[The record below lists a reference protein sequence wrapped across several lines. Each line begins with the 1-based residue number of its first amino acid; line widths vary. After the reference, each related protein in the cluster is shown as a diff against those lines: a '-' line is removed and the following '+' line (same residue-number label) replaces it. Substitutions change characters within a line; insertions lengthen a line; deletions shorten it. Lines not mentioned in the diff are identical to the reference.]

1 MWVNY
6 ERKGWE
12 LEDGLREGLGPSTHS
27 MIDCDLPCHR
37 AGAGRIITF
46 FPLFILPLLNLS
58 GNKSKHRFRSLFLG
72 IYSAIL

>member
-1 MWVNY
+1 MDY

-27 MIDCDLPCHR
+27 MIDCDLPCQR
-37 AGAGRIITF
+37 AGAGGIITSF
-46 FPLFILPLLNLS
+46 FLLPLLNLS
-58 GNKSKHRFRSLFLG
+58 SNKSKHTLRSLFPG